1 MIDSLFLSFIQGV
14 EISGSSLAISS
25 GQLLEGIAGQTV
37 TANFN
42 LQSVAGSGGVS
53 GSNLWQFTA
62 FASQNADGSGAQS
75 FNSNVQVSAL
85 HGSTGVTSGSVSQF
99 NSLSFNMDLSGNI
112 NCDSVPYICIT
123 AAKSPSA
130 SPDFSITGV
139 PNNDVFTACQPVSC
153 RG

>member
-1 MIDSLFLSFIQGV
+1 MIVSLFLSFIQGV
-14 EISGSSLAISS
+14 EISGSSLVITS
-25 GQLLEGIAGQTV
+25 GELLEGISGQTV

-42 LQSVAGSGGVS
+42 LQSVTGSGGVS

-62 FASQNADGSGAQS
+62 FASQNAAGSGTRS
-75 FNSNVQVSAL
+75 FTTNVPVNAAL
-85 HGSTGVTSGSVSQF
+85 GRTGVTSGSFSQF
-99 NSLSFNMDLSGNI
+99 NSLSFVMDLSGNI

-123 AAKSPSA
+123 AAKGPNA

-139 PNNDVFTACQPVSC
+139 PNNDVFTACQSVSC